1 MSFYTND
8 ITLMLLDENGGPSRA
23 LAEKAIGVMA
33 EVLRRREY
41 DVTAMADPEHP
52 SKRLIEDMTMEDKQI
67 RIAGPVGYFY
77 PGGETMT
84 AQFLQEIVGMIP
96 FTTMILTVKTTETY
110 SSSSIVITF
119 DHTLEKMTEV
129 YSLQNNDGY
138 NYKTTTVYQH
148 EKGTFTQISQESENI
163 GKEDCVDISFVFY
176 AGFEQDLEKLYDC
189 KLTVFRDIFEDVA
202 GGVVEDS
209 LSEDV
214 DFYVYGEE
222 DTEDDLRAEA
232 EELGITTISRD
243 EFFTRF
249 LDLKKEM
256 ENY

>member
-110 SSSSIVITF
+110 SSSSIVISVW
-119 DHTLEKMTEV
+119 LI
-129 YSLQNNDGY
+129 SSGI
-138 NYKTTTVYQH
+138 YQPAN
-148 EKGTFTQISQESENI
+148 S
-163 GKEDCVDISFVFY
+163 
-176 AGFEQDLEKLYDC
+176 
-189 KLTVFRDIFEDVA
+189 
-202 GGVVEDS
+202 
-209 LSEDV
+209 
-214 DFYVYGEE
+214 
-222 DTEDDLRAEA
+222 
-232 EELGITTISRD
+232 
-243 EFFTRF
+243 
-249 LDLKKEM
+249 
-256 ENY
+256 